1 MITKKVKGHSYYIGA
16 HLKPFFDQLSKYTGG
31 VSQEFLIEHPDATK
45 NFADFVANQILTNL
59 GDMAGGD
66 AKKALLETYAQ
77 ISSKKK
83 YI

>member
-1 MITKKVKGHSYYIGA
+1 
-16 HLKPFFDQLSKYTGG
+16 
-31 VSQEFLIEHPDATK
+31 
-45 NFADFVANQILTNL
+45 VANQILANL

-66 AKKALLETYAQ
+66 AKKALLETYAK